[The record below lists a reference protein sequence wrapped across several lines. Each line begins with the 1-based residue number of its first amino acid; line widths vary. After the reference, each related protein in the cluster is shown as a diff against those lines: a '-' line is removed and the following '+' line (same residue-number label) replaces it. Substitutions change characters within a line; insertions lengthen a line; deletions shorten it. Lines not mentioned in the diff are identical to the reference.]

1 MKHIALIASIL
12 AFAASA
18 DESAPRADS
27 ADSIEKTTV
36 NATALLKDGSTVKGE
51 FLTTGITGST
61 IFCDKLTLE
70 PDIVKSLTFPSTNDA
85 AHIELV
91 NGDRFTIK
99 VQDPAFVLNSML
111 GELTIPRKGLQSLA
125 LAQRRARAAG
135 AEPGLLFHCTFD
147 DEAAITSPAVGPK
160 GTFLQGRFMP
170 GKIGQALQTTVYSH
184 NATFELPANFF
195 HTSGCIEF
203 WAKIQKPSPYIG
215 NGGDPRLFTITQQ
228 STHSTVCGLDIV
240 SNNGCGN
247 SGFSTGTLL
256 GNMASIRG
264 FRQLR
269 YDELY
274 PSSDYRDWHHY
285 AIVWDPDGIS
295 SLTGTPK
302 MALLVDGEQMPD
314 IQKQIRSIEAA
325 AAIISTPML
334 LSLTHDPQLDSEHTT
349 KSPFLIDEFKIW
361 DHAKTTFETAL

>member
-36 NATALLKDGSTVKGE
+36 NATA
-51 FLTTGITGST
+51 
-61 IFCDKLTLE
+61 
-70 PDIVKSLTFPSTNDA
+70 
-85 AHIELV
+85 
-91 NGDRFTIK
+91 
-99 VQDPAFVLNSML
+99 
-111 GELTIPRKGLQSLA
+111 PRTGLQSLA
-125 LAQRRARAAG
+125 LAKRRAWAAG

-170 GKIGQALQTTVYSH
+170 GKIGH
-184 NATFELPANFF
+184 
-195 HTSGCIEF
+195 
-203 WAKIQKPSPYIG
+203 
-215 NGGDPRLFTITQQ
+215 
-228 STHSTVCGLDIV
+228 TVCGLDIV

-302 MALLVDGEQMPD
+302 MALL
-314 IQKQIRSIEAA
+314 
-325 AAIISTPML
+325 
-334 LSLTHDPQLDSEHTT
+334 
-349 KSPFLIDEFKIW
+349 
-361 DHAKTTFETAL
+361 TAL